1 MPVQNP
7 ELLHTSQEKVK
18 SVGGKHVFE
27 AVTGNSKHPV
37 GILSLLSLHEDLLI
51 MCINQTQKKN
61 GAQAQIH
68 TLREKKGARRLQKYN
83 TIVASPR
90 TLRLLTSQ

>member
-1 MPVQNP
+1 MSVKLLPVVVNILR
-7 ELLHTSQEKVK
+7 E
-18 SVGGKHVFE
+18 
-27 AVTGNSKHPV
+27 

-61 GAQAQIH
+61 RAQAHIH
-68 TLREKKGARRLQKYN
+68 TLREKKGERHLHKHN

-90 TLRLLTSQ
+90 TLRLLTSE